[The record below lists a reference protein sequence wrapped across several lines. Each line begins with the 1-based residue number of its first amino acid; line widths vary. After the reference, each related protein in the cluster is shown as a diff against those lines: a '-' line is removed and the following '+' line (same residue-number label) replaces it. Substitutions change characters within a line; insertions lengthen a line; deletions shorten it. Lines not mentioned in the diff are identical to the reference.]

1 MSEPEILE
9 LELSGLAYGGEA
21 FGRDDQ
27 GRMVFVAFGLPNE
40 LVRVEIIESHAR
52 WARARLLDVLQPSP
66 DRIEARCRHFGH
78 CGGCHYQHMDYDRQ
92 LEVKRTILIEQLER
106 IGGFNNPPVDPTV
119 PSPTPWN
126 YRNRLRFHRGPEGQ
140 LSFITMHEKQ
150 PFRVQECHLPE
161 PTVDDTWPK
170 LDLAD
175 ELPIGDVEVRAD
187 SHDERMLVLY
197 SDVEPDVE
205 LDLDLPAS
213 VVWLT
218 PDGGSILAGDP
229 HLTMNVL
236 GRDFRLSPGA
246 FFQVNS
252 ALTAALVER
261 VLAAAQVGPGSIV
274 YDLFAGVG
282 LFSAFLADT
291 GAQVIAVEE
300 SPWACADFEFNLAE
314 FDSVALY
321 EAAVETALPAI
332 GEAPDVVIL
341 DPPRAGL
348 SQDSLRA
355 LIEREPERIVY
366 VSCDPATMAR
376 DGKRLSQHGYHL
388 QQATPIDLFP
398 QTYHLESL
406 TVWLPE

>member
-1 MSEPEILE
+1 MSEAEILE

-21 FGRDDQ
+21 FGRDEQ
-27 GRMVFVAFGLPNE
+27 GRMVFVAFGLPDE
-40 LVRVEIIESHAR
+40 LVRVEVIESHAR
-52 WARARLLDVLQPSP
+52 WARARLLEVLKPSSE
-66 DRIEARCRHFGH
+66 RIEARCRHFGR

-92 LEVKRTILIEQLER
+92 LEVKRAILAEQLER
-106 IGGFNNPPVDPTV
+106 IGGFNDPPVEPTV
-119 PSPTPWN
+119 PSPDPWN
-126 YRNRLRFHRGPEGQ
+126 YRNRLRFHRGRGGQ
-140 LSFITMHEKQ
+140 LSFISMHEKQ
-150 PFRVQECHLPE
+150 PFTVQECHLPE
-161 PTVDDTWPK
+161 AEVDDTWPK
-170 LDLAD
+170 VDLAD

-187 SHDERMLVLY
+187 SRDERMLVLY
-197 SDVEPDVE
+197 SDVQPEIE

-218 PDGGSILAGDP
+218 PEGGSVLAGDP
-229 HLTMNVL
+229 YLTMSVL
-236 GRDFRLSPGA
+236 WRDFRLSPGA

-252 ALTAALVER
+252 GLTAGLVER
-261 VLAAAQVGPGSIV
+261 VLAAAQVGPDSVV

-300 SPWACADFEFNLAE
+300 SPWACADFEINLSE

-321 EAAVETALPAI
+321 ESDVATALPAI
-332 GEAPDVVIL
+332 AEAPNVVVL

-348 SQDSLRA
+348 TQDSLKE
-355 LIEREPERIVY
+355 LVQREPERIVY

-376 DGKRLSQHGYHL
+376 DGKRLSQSGYRL

-398 QTYHLESL
+398 QTYHIESL
-406 TVWLPE
+406 TLWRPE